1 MSETSEVRANE
12 PRRYRWVW
20 LVVGVVVVSVV
31 VFGVLTGER
40 GEFESRWQRSLVAGC
55 AAGVLALGVSRYR
68 KARG

>member
-1 MSETSEVRANE
+1 MSEITEVRANE

-20 LVVGVVVVSVV
+20 LVVGVV